1 MRIPPSSEYLEILNE
16 LLKTQNQRVNK
27 YLKDEEKIKSTSRTH
42 IEEVLNKW
50 EALKKY
56 VSSTLIPEV
65 EVSLVNNL
73 RYNINYI
80 EDNLPDN
87 KAQYFK
93 IIITN
98 KISHFT
104 NFIIV
109 NYDMRDIIIK
119 VKGINSPN
127 DQELDIHQFPLE
139 KFTKGKLRRIFF
151 ELFQDIILRDTLPKK
166 TKKREVIEEPPLKN
180 PYIDILHAEIDR
192 LKLIAER
199 NRQMMLEA
207 NSKKLALQT
216 KRRKEINKM
225 KGINEE
231 MLDQIN
237 KDVASDFG
245 N

>member
-1 MRIPPSSEYLEILNE
+1 
-16 LLKTQNQRVNK
+16 
-27 YLKDEEKIKSTSRTH
+27 
-42 IEEVLNKW
+42 
-50 EALKKY
+50 
-56 VSSTLIPEV
+56 
-65 EVSLVNNL
+65 
-73 RYNINYI
+73 
-80 EDNLPDN
+80 
-87 KAQYFK
+87 
-93 IIITN
+93 
-98 KISHFT
+98 
-104 NFIIV
+104 
-109 NYDMRDIIIK
+109 MRDIIIK